1 MNSGQMN
8 KAYKYLQRAVDLSPD
23 DSMIILQLAIV
34 ELEGQ
39 RFEEAYDL
47 LRRAYQLDPDNPEII
62 FYMAEV
68 SGCIGM
74 MHDAKNFA
82 ERYLQLEPE
91 GAYADE
97 AARNI
102 RVCCF

>member
-23 DSMIILQLAIV
+23 DPMILLQLAIV

-47 LRRAYQLDPDNPEII
+47 LRHAYQIDPENLEII
-62 FYMAEV
+62 FFIWLRFQDV
-68 SGCIGM
+68 
-74 MHDAKNFA
+74 
-82 ERYLQLEPE
+82 L
-91 GAYADE
+91 
-97 AARNI
+97 
-102 RVCCF
+102 V